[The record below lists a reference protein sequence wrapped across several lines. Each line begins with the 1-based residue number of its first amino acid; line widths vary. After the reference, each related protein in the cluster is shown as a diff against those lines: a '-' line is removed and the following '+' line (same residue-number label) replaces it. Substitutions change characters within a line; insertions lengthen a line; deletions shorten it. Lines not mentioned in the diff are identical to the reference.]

1 MLFAI
6 LMPVS
11 FATWSALL
19 NSFVVEMAG
28 DIAPTAAVTFTIN
41 HIATVFLL
49 AVLDYIWLSSR
60 VTVFIVAASL
70 A

>member
-6 LMPVS
+6 LLPVS

-28 DIAPTAAVTFTIN
+28 FDGSDMT
-41 HIATVFLL
+41 
-49 AVLDYIWLSSR
+49 
-60 VTVFIVAASL
+60 
-70 A
+70 